1 MGGWDRERG
10 PWGEWVPLVYWKMK
24 NQWERELQI
33 HHLNMYQSRREK
45 CLVGQLWPALCA
57 ALEIHRGEP
66 LALFQPNRWC
76 SSKPRSPF
84 FLGLSHFQAIVI
96 CSHFQRYRRI
106 MDSLLL
112 LFSHCWIWE
121 RLIFVFYMGLFILH
135 MYWWIGDLG
144 FLLRGFGLW
153 CVDLMISFDWFLFG
167 ESVLLLL
174 LSPLFSA
181 TLGSQSY
188 CSSFSCWKVTV
199 HISPVVGESG
209 LSFLMVWLVLSSIL
223 FGVWEK

>member
-1 MGGWDRERG
+1 
-10 PWGEWVPLVYWKMK
+10 
-24 NQWERELQI
+24 
-33 HHLNMYQSRREK
+33 MYQSRREK

-188 CSSFSCWKVTV
+188 CSSFSCCWWIRSFFSYGLIGFQFNFVWCLGKVDPWNTV
-199 HISPVVGESG
+199 QNFLDVGQS
-209 LSFLMVWLVLSSIL
+209 SFSDI
-223 FGVWEK
+223 E